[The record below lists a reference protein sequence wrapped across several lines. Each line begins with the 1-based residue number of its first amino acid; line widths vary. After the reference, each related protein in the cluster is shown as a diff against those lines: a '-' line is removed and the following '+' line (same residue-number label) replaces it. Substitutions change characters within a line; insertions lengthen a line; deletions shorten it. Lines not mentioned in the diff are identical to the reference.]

1 MIPKPYI
8 CTKIELMFQAHTGE
22 FVALATAM
30 CWTVSALSFQRAT
43 GRAGSLPVNILRM
56 FIALII
62 YAVVSRII
70 NGYFLPLDAPRH
82 VWMWMS
88 LSGLVGF
95 IFGDFFLFKSYEYIS
110 ARISMLIMSLSPPI
124 AAFFSWMMLGET
136 MSGQALLAMTVTLT
150 GIVMVVVDKR
160 EKNSDKQKNSR
171 MKIKY
176 SPRGIF
182 YAFLGAIGQG
192 GGLVISK
199 YGMAGY
205 SVFGAT
211 QIRII
216 AGSIGFGAF
225 VLLMRKFNMFN
236 KAFES
241 KKTMAFILMGALF
254 GPFIGVYLSLL
265 SVKHTSV
272 GIASTIMAIVPVLI
286 IPPAIIL
293 LKEKVS
299 WMEVAGSVV
308 AVMGVGIFFM

>member
-1 MIPKPYI
+1 
-8 CTKIELMFQAHTGE
+8 MFQSHTGE
-22 FVALATAM
+22 IVALGTAM
-30 CWTVSALSFQRAT
+30 CWTVSALAFQRAT

-56 FIALII
+56 FIALVI

-82 VWMWMS
+82 VWWWMS

-150 GIVMVVVDKR
+150 RIVMVVVDKR
-160 EKNSDKQKNSR
+160 DNDPAASKNRR

-199 YGMAGY
+199 YGMSGY

-216 AGSIGFGAF
+216 AASVAFGAF
-225 VLLMRKFNMFN
+225 VLLASKLNMFK
-236 KAFES
+236 KAITS
-241 KKTMAFILMGALF
+241 RKTMVFILMGSMF

-299 WMEVAGSVV
+299 WMEVAGSIV
-308 AVMGVGIFFM
+308 AVLGVGIFFM

>member
-1 MIPKPYI
+1 
-8 CTKIELMFQAHTGE
+8 MFQNHLGE

-70 NGYFLPLDAPRH
+70 NGFFLPLDAPRH
-82 VWMWMS
+82 VWVWMS

-95 IFGDFFLFKSYEYIS
+95 IFGDFFLFKSYEFIS

-160 EKNSDKQKNSR
+160 DKNSDKQKNSR

-225 VLLMRKFNMFN
+225 VLLMRKFTLFT

-299 WMEVAGSVV
+299 WMEVAGSFV

>member
-1 MIPKPYI
+1 
-8 CTKIELMFQAHTGE
+8 
-22 FVALATAM
+22 
-30 CWTVSALSFQRAT
+30 
-43 GRAGSLPVNILRM
+43 M

-62 YAVVSRII
+62 YAVVSKII

-95 IFGDFFLFKSYEYIS
+95 IFGDFFLFKSYEFIS

-216 AGSIGFGAF
+216 AGSIGFGSF

-299 WMEVAGSVV
+299 WMEVVGSVV
-308 AVMGVGIFFM
+308 AVAGVGIFFM

>member
-1 MIPKPYI
+1 
-8 CTKIELMFQAHTGE
+8 MFQSHTGE
-22 FVALATAM
+22 IVALATAM

-43 GRAGSLPVNILRM
+43 GRAGSLQVNILRM

-62 YAVVSRII
+62 YAVVSLII
-70 NGYFLPLDAPRH
+70 NGYFLPLDAPRK
-82 VWMWMS
+82 VWIWMS

-95 IFGDFFLFKSYEYIS
+95 IFGDFFLFKSYEYVS

-124 AAFFSWMMLGET
+124 AAFFSWMALGET

-150 GIVMVVVDKR
+150 GIIMVVVDKR
-160 EKNSDKQKNSR
+160 DNDPAAAKNRR

-199 YGMAGY
+199 YGMSGY
-205 SVFGAT
+205 PVFGAT

-216 AGSIGFGAF
+216 AASIAFGIFILFAGK
-225 VLLMRKFNMFN
+225 LIMFK
-236 KAFES
+236 KAFS
-241 KKTMAFILMGALF
+241 SRKTLIFILMGSTF

-265 SVKHTSV
+265 SVKYTTV

-299 WMEVAGSVV
+299 WMEVAGSIV

>member
-1 MIPKPYI
+1 MEPMI
-8 CTKIELMFQAHTGE
+8 QAHTGE

-56 FIALII
+56 FFALII
-62 YAVVSRII
+62 YLLVSRMI
-70 NGYFLPLDAPRH
+70 NGKFLPLDAPRH
-82 VWMWMS
+82 VWIWMS

-95 IFGDFFLFKSYEYIS
+95 VFGDFFLFKSYEYIS

-124 AAFFSWMMLGET
+124 AAFFSWLMLGET
-136 MSGQALLAMTVTLT
+136 MSGQALVAMTVTLT

-160 EKNSDKQKNSR
+160 ENDPDAIRNRR
-171 MKIKY
+171 MQIKY

-205 SVFGAT
+205 PVFGAT

-216 AGSIGFGAF
+216 AASFVFGVF
-225 VLLMRKFNMFN
+225 VLSARKLHIFR
-236 KAFES
+236 KALYS
-241 KKTMAFILMGALF
+241 RKTMLFILAGATF
-254 GPFIGVYLSLL
+254 GPFIGVFLSLL

-299 WMEVAGSVV
+299 WMEVAGSFV
-308 AVMGVGIFFM
+308 AVSGVGIFFM